1 MDHGRITD
9 DLYRALD
16 IAENLR
22 WIDSALEDGRKVELR
37 VYDGQRIG
45 TRNIVIAG
53 EVLQDAILNMVRVN
67 ENEKLMLYMDE
78 LDSLIKEGK
87 KV

>member
-53 EVLQDAILNMVRVN
+53 EVLQDAILKMVRGN

>member
-37 VYDGQRIG
+37 IYDGQRIG

-53 EVLQDAILNMVRVN
+53 EVLQDAILKMVRGN